1 MDKARFGFYYD
12 IETVREDGVVID
24 RDRVYNLIPIQG
36 LNYII
41 ETALRNGVPFAAIYV
56 GLYEGAYTPVPGDTM
71 AAFPG
76 AATELTAYAE
86 ATRQPV
92 VLAAASGGVA
102 ENSASKAVITGNT
115 NGKQA
120 QGAFISSAPTKGSTT
135 GVLLSAV
142 RFPSPKP
149 LDAGTVLRITCGF
162 SAASI

>member
-1 MDKARFGFYYD
+1 MEKAHFGFHYD
-12 IETVREDGVVID
+12 IETVKDGVVID
-24 RDRVYNLIPIQG
+24 HDRVYNLIPIQG

-41 ETALRNGVPFAAIYV
+41 EASLRNGTPFPAIYV
-56 GLYEGAYTPVPGDTM
+56 GLFEGAYTPVPGDTM

-86 ATRQPV
+86 STRQV
-92 VLAAASGGVA
+92 VTLAAADGGVS
-102 ENSASKAVITGNT
+102 ESSAAKAVVTGST

-120 QGAFISSAPTKGSTT
+120 QGAFISSSPTKGSTT

>member
-1 MDKARFGFYYD
+1 MDKVQFGFHYD
-12 IETVREDGVVID
+12 IETVRDGKVID
-24 RDRVYNLIPIQG
+24 TDRVYNLIPIQG

-41 ETALRNGVPFAAIYV
+41 EAALRQGAAFPAIYV
-56 GLYEGAYTPVPGDTM
+56 GLFEGNYVPVPGDTM
-71 AAFPG
+71 AAFPA

-86 ATRQPV
+86 ATRQV
-92 VLAAASGGVA
+92 VTLSPAAGGVA
-102 ENSASKAVITGNT
+102 ESSAAKATITGNT

-135 GVLLSAV
+135 GVLLSVV

>member
-1 MDKARFGFYYD
+1 MEKAHFGFYYD
-12 IETVREDGVVID
+12 IETVREDGVVLD
-24 RDRVYNLIPIQG
+24 RDRVYNLIPVEG

-41 ETALRNGVPFAAIYV
+41 EAALRNSAAFPSIYV
-56 GLYEGAYTPVPGDTM
+56 GLFEGAYTPVPGDTM

-86 ATRQPV
+86 TTRQV
-92 VLAAASGGVA
+92 VNLGAATGGVA
-102 ENSASKAVITGNT
+102 ESSAAKAVITGNT

-120 QGAFISSAPTKGSTT
+120 QGAFISSSPTKGATT

-162 SAASI
+162 TAASV

>member
-1 MDKARFGFYYD
+1 MEKAHFGFHYD
-12 IETVREDGVVID
+12 IETVLNGQVID
-24 RDRVYNLIPIQG
+24 TDRVYNLIPIQG

-41 ETALRNGVPFAAIYV
+41 EASLRQGAAFPAIYV
-56 GLYEGAYTPVPGDTM
+56 GLYEGSYNPVPGDTM
-71 AAFPG
+71 ATFPS

-86 ATRQPV
+86 STRQV
-92 VLAAASGGVA
+92 VTLAAASGGVA
-102 ENSASKAVITGNT
+102 ESSAAKATITGNT

-120 QGAFISSAPTKGSTT
+120 QGAFISSSPTKGAST

-162 SAASI
+162 TAASV